1 LDHIVYTPSTL
12 APLARWATLEDD
24 ERSCS
29 VGLPNDCVSTN
40 HLRIAASFEMR
51 GHLRLCDGTRRRL
64 IDSLN
69 EIEGRHSDV
78 TKAEDDRIDGWRG
91 ELSEKQRRPEED
103 GIESAGP
110 ESMRLRKTKKKTTGP
125 PTQEIIEHIRSSR
138 AAMKELKTR
147 QRMERREFVDEMTTS
162 ERR

>member
-1 LDHIVYTPSTL
+1 MDTCCTRAAYDHDHNNDGGGPSSTTTTQTSTMTPASTLTPDQWDGRRAMARWRLDHIVYTPSTL

-78 TKAEDDRIDGWRG
+78 TKAEDDRIDG
-91 ELSEKQRRPEED
+91 
-103 GIESAGP
+103 
-110 ESMRLRKTKKKTTGP
+110 
-125 PTQEIIEHIRSSR
+125 
-138 AAMKELKTR
+138 
-147 QRMERREFVDEMTTS
+147 
-162 ERR
+162 